1 MESINPTIMIQY
13 VNSNKLLGLIDTFNQ
28 AVGPESFID
37 NFYDLI
43 WNIETATTY
52 GLNVW
57 GKIVVVDRL
66 LTVTENQIYL
76 GFSEALSTPPVVD
89 DPQPFNQAPFFNNQ
103 SETSTITLS
112 DDIYRKL
119 IMMKAMAN
127 ITDCTIP
134 SMNAALMFMFGD
146 SGVCYVRNDGGM
158 TLSYV
163 FEFELSIAE
172 LAIVQNSGALPAPAG
187 VTVNIVQQV
196 ISS

>member
-13 VNSNKLLGLIDTFNQ
+13 VNSTKLLGLIDTFNQ

-37 NFYDLI
+37 DFYDLI

-66 LTVTENQIYL
+66 LTVTESQIYL

-89 DPQPFNQAPFFNNQ
+89 DPQPFDQAPFFNNQ

-134 SMNAALMFMFGD
+134 SMNAALMFMFGNN
-146 SGVCYVRNDGGM
+146 GVCYVRNDGNM
-158 TLSYV
+158 TISYV

-196 ISS
+196 TSS

>member
-1 MESINPTIMIQY
+1 MDSINPTIMIQY
-13 VNSNKLLGLIDTFNQ
+13 VNSTKLLGLIDTFNQ

-89 DPQPFNQAPFFNNQ
+89 DP
-103 SETSTITLS
+103 
-112 DDIYRKL
+112 
-119 IMMKAMAN
+119 
-127 ITDCTIP
+127 
-134 SMNAALMFMFGD
+134 
-146 SGVCYVRNDGGM
+146 
-158 TLSYV
+158 
-163 FEFELSIAE
+163 
-172 LAIVQNSGALPAPAG
+172 
-187 VTVNIVQQV
+187 
-196 ISS
+196 

>member
-1 MESINPTIMIQY
+1 MIQY
-13 VNSNKLLGLIDTFNQ
+13 VNSTKMLGLIDTFNQ
-28 AVGPESFID
+28 SVGPDSFID
-37 NFYDLI
+37 DFYDLV

-76 GFSEALSTPPVVD
+76 GFEEALSTPSVVD

-134 SMNAALMFMFGD
+134 SMNAALMFMFGS

-158 TLSYV
+158 TISYV
-163 FEFELSIAE
+163 FEFELSTAE
-172 LAIVQNSGALPAPAG
+172 LAIVQNSGALPSPAG

-196 ISS
+196 TSS